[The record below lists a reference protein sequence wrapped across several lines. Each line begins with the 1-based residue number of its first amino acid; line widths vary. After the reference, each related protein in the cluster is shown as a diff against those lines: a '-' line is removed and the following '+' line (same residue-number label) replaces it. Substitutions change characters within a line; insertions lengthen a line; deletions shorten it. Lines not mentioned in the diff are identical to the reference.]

1 MSDEHKPLRQMI
13 WERFISKSVDWL
25 VVAAIGGLVI
35 VIFEPVKARAMAIWN
50 TPDALHQLVVELCPK
65 VGDGVIRR
73 RFEVA

>member
-35 VIFEPVKARAMAIWN
+35 VIFRTGVGIPNHVASSLSNKIRHC
-50 TPDALHQLVVELCPK
+50 LELCPK